1 MEFTPR
7 ECRELERGQVF
18 VEEACQVPG
27 QDHRLQTT
35 EGLNAGAEFCF
46 LGTIQQQMDLEA
58 WWRVRGTN
66 GPQTLGQNKSLW
78 SGGEGRELDSHE
90 DPSGNQMAEFLMG
103 SEEPSRLPARAAGTA
118 PEAWLPTCGPDGIGR
133 IGLVPSKPCR
143 CF

>member
-1 MEFTPR
+1 MEFTRR

-18 VEEACQVPG
+18 TEEARQVPG

-35 EGLNAGAEFCF
+35 EGLNTGAEFCF

-118 PEAWLPTCGPDGIGR
+118 PEARLPTCGPDGIGT